1 MAPLQVPASLEV
13 AAASVPQPKESQAAE
28 PERAKPLTSQPE
40 ALQALQDQV
49 QGAERGWK
57 DRSTS
62 SSSSSSSSRPV
73 VRAAKAKAK
82 AKVAVKSKAKAKA
95 GASGPVVRAAKA
107 KAKAKVAVKSK
118 AKAKAKTSET
128 YSSSSSDDESQ
139 GLKPKEAGLR
149 KAAAQA
155 TKAAVAAKQKDC
167 VFKHPEGY
175 RRVGGLA
182 AQAWCVPG
190 EPQVVKIPPQI
201 SQFHSSQPHSRHSQ
215 SPKLF
220 PLLESLMAFTWE
232 LAQTSMEVKKV
243 TCGRF
248 GI

>member
-62 SSSSSSSSRPV
+62 SSSSSSSSR
-73 VRAAKAKAK
+73 
-82 AKVAVKSKAKAKA
+82 
-95 GASGPVVRAAKA
+95 PVVRAAKA